1 MEPSTRR
8 LLRLPA
14 QTKVYDVLGLIF
26 RLLVGLAVAL
36 SVGFGASYYALT
48 DGRLFAAVRV
58 GSWAAWPDIGQ
69 PTPNPYS
76 RAYLARNGHLQLGY
90 AEGLQFTAATDDAGD
105 PLDARCQY
113 RVTGKVPGA
122 SFWTLV
128 ATDLTGANIAAS
140 RELPALHSERVARWD
155 DGGLNASIDAS
166 MGPGNWLEIE
176 GTGSFTL
183 ALTLYDA
190 VVFSG
195 ANTTIEAMPAIE
207 KVACQ

>member
-1 MEPSTRR
+1 M
-8 LLRLPA
+8 
-14 QTKVYDVLGLIF
+14 GLIF
-26 RLLVGLAVAL
+26 RLLVGLVVAL

-58 GSWAAWPDIGQ
+58 GSWAAWPDVGQ
-69 PTPNPYS
+69 PMPNPYS
-76 RAYLARNGHLQLGY
+76 RAYLARTGHLQLGY
-90 AEGLQFTAATDDAGD
+90 AEGLQFRAYTDDSGD

-113 RVTGKVPGA
+113 LVAGKVPGA

-128 ATDLTGANIAAS
+128 ATDPDGANIAAS
-140 RELPALHSERVARWD
+140 PELPALHSERVARWG
-155 DGGLNASIDAS
+155 DGGLNATIGAE

-176 GTGSFTL
+176 GTGPFTL

-195 ANTTIEAMPAIE
+195 ANTTIEAIPAIE
-207 KVACQ
+207 KVSCQ

>member
-1 MEPSTRR
+1 M
-8 LLRLPA
+8 
-14 QTKVYDVLGLIF
+14 GLIF
-26 RLLVGLAVAL
+26 RLLIGLAVAL
-36 SVGFGASYYALT
+36 CVGFGASYYALT

-69 PTPNPYS
+69 PTPDPYS
-76 RAYLARNGHLQLGY
+76 RAYLARTGTLQLGY
-90 AEGLQFTAATDDAGD
+90 AEGLQFTASTDDSGD

-113 RVTGKVPGA
+113 RVTGEVPGA

-128 ATDLTGANIAAS
+128 ASDPEGVNIAAS
-140 RELPALHSERVARWD
+140 PDLPALHSERVARWG
-155 DGGLNASIDAS
+155 DGGLNATIGQA

-176 GTGSFTL
+176 DAGAFRL
-183 ALTLYDA
+183 VLTLYDA

-207 KVACQ
+207 RMGCQ